1 MNISLFK
8 HLGRFAAFLLVQVL
22 VLNHIHLFNCATP
35 LLYIYMAFLFP
46 RNYPKWAVILW
57 CFCLGLGV
65 DVFSNTSGVASASM
79 TLAGAMTPYLLEF
92 FLQRESAEDLKPSL
106 KSLGIGRFAFF
117 AFIIVFSYNLV
128 FYTLETFTFFNWQ
141 QWLLNIG
148 GSTVL
153 TLILIIVLDNLRDR

>member
-8 HLGRFAAFLLVQVL
+8 YLGRFVSFLLVQVL

-46 RNYPKWAVILW
+46 RNYPKWAVMLW

-65 DVFSNTSGVASASM
+65 DVFSNTPGVASASM
-79 TLAGAMTPYLLEF
+79 TLTGLIVPYLLEF
-92 FLQRESAEDLKPSL
+92 FLQRESVEDLKPSL

-117 AFIIVFSYNLV
+117 AFIIVLLYCLV

-148 GSTVL
+148 GSTAL
-153 TLILIIVLDNLRDR
+153 TLVLIIVLDNLRDR